1 MLLVGPAD
9 KAPLRGAE
17 AQVVAFLWARDV
29 DFVIGTRH
37 PTTLMC
43 GIALGVWHNN
53 DAQPHDAWASVID
66 QVRRRGLD
74 SYDSVAYTQDDT
86 RWELHASVLCL
97 RGKEHTPQP
106 ITSKDG
112 HLHLAWNGQ
121 IFSSEYENDS
131 LLDME
136 KNDGAMIMTRLE
148 EHAHQLPEVL
158 VSALSAVDGP
168 YAFVLLDT
176 QNACVYYGRDP
187 FGRRSL
193 LHTTTQGA
201 WLLASVSGAAWKT
214 HWKEVD
220 CDALWR
226 VSLGQAPVRIPR
238 HTPRFVLHAPCN
250 DVPDHASL
258 VPQLHAV
265 LSESVR
271 QRVQETRHARIG
283 LLFSGG
289 LDCTVLA
296 ALAAQHYAG
305 PIDLI
310 NVSFENPRA
319 VAAAWAAAE
328 APVKHETFPADPYA
342 VPDRVTARDSYAQL
356 VQLYPTHSFRL
367 VQVNV
372 PYTEYVSCLD
382 TVQMLMYPQASVM
395 DLSIAAALFFASRGE
410 GYVDGVPYKTDARI
424 LLSGL
429 GADELL
435 AGYARHRQAWRRGS
449 YDTLAK
455 ELQMD
460 LDRIST
466 RNLGRDDRVLS
477 SHNREVRYPYLAR
490 KVVAFLASLP
500 VQAKAYFEHDDL
512 GDKYLLRCLAM
523 HLGLTYAAQLPKRAI
538 QFGTRSAKMDA
549 AGAHAK
555 GTAQAFSP

>member
-1 MLLVGPAD
+1 
-9 KAPLRGAE
+9 
-17 AQVVAFLWARDV
+17 
-29 DFVIGTRH
+29 
-37 PTTLMC
+37 MC
-43 GIALGVWHNN
+43 GIALGVWHHE
-53 DAQPHDAWASVID
+53 DTQPHDAWASVIN
-66 QVRRRGLD
+66 QIQRRGRD
-74 SYDSVAYTQDDT
+74 ACDSVAGTQNGT

-97 RGKEHTPQP
+97 RGKELTPQP
-106 ITSKDG
+106 ITSQDG

-121 IFSSEYENDS
+121 IFSSEHEDDP

-136 KNDGAMIMTRLE
+136 KNDGAIIMTRLE
-148 EHAHQLPEVL
+148 EHADQIPDVL
-158 VSALSAVDGP
+158 VSTLSAVDGP
-168 YAFVLLDT
+168 YAFVLVDT
-176 QNACVYYGRDP
+176 RNACIYYGRDP
-187 FGRRSL
+187 LGRRSL

-201 WLLASVSGAAWKT
+201 WHLASVSGAAWKA

-220 CDALWR
+220 CDALWQ
-226 VSLGQAPVRIPR
+226 VTWGQAPVRIPR
-238 HTPRFVLHAPCN
+238 RTSRFVLRAPC
-250 DVPDHASL
+250 DDAPDHAAL
-258 VPQLHAV
+258 VPDLQAV

-271 QRVQETRHARIG
+271 QRVQKTRHARIG

-296 ALAAQHYAG
+296 ALAAQHHAG

-319 VAAAWAAAE
+319 IAAAWAVAE
-328 APVKHETFPADPYA
+328 APVKHDTFPADPYA
-342 VPDRVTARDSYAQL
+342 VPDRVTARESYAQL
-356 VQLYPTHSFRL
+356 AQLYPTHTFRL

-372 PYTEYVSCLD
+372 PYAEYVSCLD
-382 TVQMLMYPQASVM
+382 TVQMLMSPQASVM

-435 AGYARHRQAWRRGS
+435 AGYARHRQAWRRGG
-449 YDTLAK
+449 YDALTK
-455 ELQMD
+455 ELQLD
-460 LDRIST
+460 LDRIPT

-490 KVVAFLASLP
+490 KVVAYLASLP
-500 VQAKAYFEHDDL
+500 VQAKAYFELDEL
-512 GDKYLLRCLAM
+512 GDKYLLRCLAT

-555 GTAQAFSP
+555 GTAQAFAS